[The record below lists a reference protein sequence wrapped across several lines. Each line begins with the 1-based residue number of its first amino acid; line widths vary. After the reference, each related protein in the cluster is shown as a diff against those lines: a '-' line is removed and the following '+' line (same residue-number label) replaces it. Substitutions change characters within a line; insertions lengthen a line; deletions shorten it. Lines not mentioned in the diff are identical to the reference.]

1 MNLQPEQTQAL
12 DYLRRR
18 GTEVPVERLREHV
31 ATLFRDIEALLAS
44 VPPGLRTLR
53 PAPSRWSVQEIV
65 DHLVESHRPA
75 AEQLRE
81 MVSGRR
87 PETGAIPAH
96 LQSAA
101 PLDRPWEDLV
111 GDLHRVHRSL
121 LDLLETAPDETSL
134 GVTAPVLMVLKTQD
148 GTSVEWVHELDWKA
162 YVQACRGHTAQ
173 HRAQIVR
180 TLDELDV
187 GKWREMNHLR
197 PSLPSGR

>member
-1 MNLQPEQTQAL
+1 MDLRPEQIQVL

-18 GTEVPVERLREHV
+18 GTETPVERLREHV
-31 ATLFRDIEALLAS
+31 AAAFRDIEALLDS
-44 VPPGLRTLR
+44 VPPGLRALR

-75 AEQLRE
+75 VEQLRE

-111 GDLHRVHRSL
+111 GDLQGIHRSL
-121 LDLLETAPDETSL
+121 LDLLDKASDEISL
-134 GVTAPVLMVLKTQD
+134 GVTAPVVMVVQ
-148 GTSVEWVHELDWKA
+148 SIEWEQELDWKA
-162 YVQACRGHTAQ
+162 YVQAYRGHTAQ

-180 TLDELDV
+180 TLGEL
-187 GKWREMNHLR
+187 GTRK
-197 PSLPSGR
+197 

>member
-1 MNLQPEQTQAL
+1 MDLRPEQTQAL

-18 GTEVPVERLREHV
+18 GTEASVERLREHV
-31 ATLFRDIEALLAS
+31 ASAFRDIENLLDS
-44 VPPGLRTLR
+44 VPPGLRALR

-75 AEQLRE
+75 VEQLHE

-101 PLDRPWEDLV
+101 PLDHPWEDLL
-111 GDLHRVHRSL
+111 GDLHRVHRDL
-121 LDLLETAPDETSL
+121 LDLLDKASDEISRD
-134 GVTAPVLMVLKTQD
+134 VTAPVLMVIQ
-148 GTSVEWVHELDWKA
+148 SIEWVHELDWKA
-162 YVQACRGHTAQ
+162 YVQAYRGHTAQ

-180 TLDELDV
+180 TLEDLGA
-187 GKWREMNHLR
+187 GK
-197 PSLPSGR
+197 

>member
-1 MNLQPEQTQAL
+1 MPWAMNFQPEQVQAL
-12 DYLRRR
+12 DYLRRK
-18 GTEVPVERLREHV
+18 GTEAPLERLREHV
-31 ATLFRDIEALLAS
+31 AATFREIEGLLDS

-75 AEQLRE
+75 VEQLRE

-111 GDLHRVHRSL
+111 GDLYHVHRAL
-121 LDLLETAPDETSL
+121 LDLLDEASDEIPL
-134 GVTAPVLMVLKTQD
+134 DVTAPVLMVIQ
-148 GTSVEWVHELDWKA
+148 SIEWEQELDWKA
-162 YVQACRGHTAQ
+162 YVQAYRGHTAQ

-180 TLDELDV
+180 TLDELSV
-187 GKWREMNHLR
+187 GK
-197 PSLPSGR
+197 

>member
-1 MNLQPEQTQAL
+1 MDLQPEQVL
-12 DYLRRR
+12 DYLRRK
-18 GTEVPVERLREHV
+18 GTEAPLERLREHV
-31 ATLFRDIEALLAS
+31 AATFREIEALLGS
-44 VPPGLRTLR
+44 VPPGLRALR

-75 AEQLRE
+75 VEQLRE

-111 GDLHRVHRSL
+111 EDLEGIHRAL
-121 LDLLETAPDETSL
+121 LDLLDKASDEISL
-134 GVTAPVLMVLKTQD
+134 DVTAPVRMVVQSTEWEQD
-148 GTSVEWVHELDWKA
+148 LDWKA
-162 YVQACRGHTAQ
+162 YVQAYRGHTAQ

-180 TLDELDV
+180 VLEDLDA
-187 GKWREMNHLR
+187 GK
-197 PSLPSGR
+197 